1 MMNDKQ
7 MYIILFVASLR
18 FKRFLK
24 DEKVVKLL
32 KVFSEMKGV

>member
-1 MMNDKQ
+1 MNDKQ
-7 MYIILFVASLR
+7 MYIILFAVSLR

-32 KVFSEMKGV
+32 KVFSEVKGEG